1 MLRRIEIQGMSSG
14 KHITPRGNNVVYAY
28 KDKCKIQLK
37 LIKVKKIDYEL
48 FCP

>member
-1 MLRRIEIQGMSSG
+1 MECQVVNISPQEEIMLY
-14 KHITPRGNNVVYAY
+14 NAY

>member
-14 KHITPRGNNVVYAY
+14 KHITQEEIMLYNAY